1 MRLFLH
7 IADRAT
13 AHIPL
18 HITVLLDETRLLSTH
33 QSAAL
38 QACHA
43 IGAPIDSPKLSTRAS
58 NNTPT

>member
-1 MRLFLH
+1 M
-7 IADRAT
+7 
-13 AHIPL
+13 

-58 NNTPT
+58 NNTPTSDTLFI